1 MCRKYF
7 CLFISITFL
16 LIILSCEID
25 RVDISK
31 DSITQK
37 ITVDGTTIEKSE
49 SIITLFQPTLT
60 VDESVE
66 STESPFYN
74 ADKSGVTVNNFAIGR
89 YEVTYELWYA
99 VRNWALKNGYR
110 VLKARE
116 GNAGVSDAAP
126 TAENKQQPAVA
137 VSWRNAI
144 VWCNA
149 LSEITGRVPVF
160 YADREYKTVLK
171 TFSNDGETLFK
182 NPGEIDCPYIMSDR
196 FGNTDI
202 LKCTANGFRLPTEKE
217 WEFAARG
224 SRPYNTTNW
233 NYKYAGSDTADE
245 VSWGYDNS
253 DNKTHIVGTKKSNL
267 IGIYDMCGNAAEWC
281 WDWYSDT
288 QRAERGGSYCTNT
301 TIDRRFYKNPA
312 YSCTFRGFRTC
323 FSVFE

>member
-1 MCRKYF
+1 MKK
-7 CLFISITFL
+7 ISVVFFAIFL
-16 LIILSCEID
+16 IVANFYAQPKPVNEWSW
-25 RVDISK
+25 VDKQSGSNK
-31 DSITQK
+31 DSKSELLTGIDMVK
-37 ITVDGTTIEKSE
+37 ITEVPAKFVIGENTQSFTAKVTVPAYEMNKYETTYQLWHKVLQKAQEMGYEFANPGQEGSMGRRGK
-49 SIITLFQPTLT
+49 TPTEERKLEP
-60 VDESVE
+60 V
-66 STESPFYN
+66 
-74 ADKSGVTVNNFAIGR
+74 VTVN
-89 YEVTYELWYA
+89 
-99 VRNWALKNGYR
+99 
-110 VLKARE
+110 
-116 GNAGVSDAAP
+116 
-126 TAENKQQPAVA
+126 
-137 VSWRNAI
+137 WRDVI

-171 TFSNDGETLFK
+171 NFSNDGETLFK

-224 SRPYNTTNW
+224 GRPYDKTNW

-281 WDWYSDT
+281 WDWYSDM
-288 QRAERGGSYCTNT
+288 QRVERGGSYCTNT
-301 TIDRRFYKNPA
+301 NIDRRFYKNPA